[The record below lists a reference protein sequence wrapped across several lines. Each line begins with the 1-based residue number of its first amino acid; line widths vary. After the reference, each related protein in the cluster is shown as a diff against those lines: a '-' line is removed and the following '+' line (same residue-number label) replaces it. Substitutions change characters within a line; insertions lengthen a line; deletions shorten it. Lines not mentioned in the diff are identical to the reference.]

1 MVHVSHH
8 ECMTFGIREVNNLPT
23 LMVHFLYKYKLQQSL
38 QTHNN
43 NTSSLIEIA
52 RVERKIE
59 SLRNC
64 SKRKI

>member
-1 MVHVSHH
+1 
-8 ECMTFGIREVNNLPT
+8 MTFGIREVNNCPT
-23 LMVHFLYKYKLQQSL
+23 LMVHSLYKYKLQQSS
-38 QTHNN
+38 QSHNNN